1 MATTI
6 THYIKSERNK
16 NGTNTVYI
24 RITHNR
30 KSKYLPTSIYLNPS
44 QIARDGV
51 HIKDDTIANA
61 VDARVKEVKAA
72 FLELRGTE
80 YMNIE
85 QLIAAINA
93 HINSKAAFRLDLFQF
108 ANQVTATMT
117 ERTAEGYTTALNAV
131 KRFIG
136 TDRLDINDITR
147 AWVHR
152 FRDFL
157 ENEPAVQGNGM
168 TYKKKSRG
176 SRAVSYY
183 LGCIRHLHNQARMT
197 YNDDEGGQ
205 VFIPRQPFLEKN
217 IIPRQPMTDHRVLTV
232 QQLRKIMEAKLTP
245 GSRAEMA
252 RDVFVLS
259 FALAGTNAIDI
270 YKVPRSSLKGD
281 LLTFNR
287 SKTERA
293 RQDHARI
300 TLKVLPEAMDIIKRY
315 AGTEGATLM
324 LFRQK
329 YSTAK
334 GFCHACNLGMK
345 DVAEAIGIGESLTT
359 YYARHSWAT
368 IARNICKVDFDT
380 VNAGLNH
387 VHRGADRI
395 GDVYIARDYSAIW
408 EAQEKVMGEVL
419 KAADAEKASLKVANL

>member
-6 THYIKSERNK
+6 NYAVRKTPRKD
-16 NGTNTVYI
+16 GTYAVNI
-24 RITHNR
+24 RIIHNR
-30 KSKYLPTSIYLNPS
+30 EMRRLPTSVYLTKGQLS
-44 QIARDGV
+44 RDLNT
-51 HIKDDTIANA
+51 IKDVKSEEIVQT
-61 VDARVKEVKAA
+61 RVM
-72 FLELRGTE
+72 ELRARLNEVSHADMMGIDQLVAIITRPTTE
-80 YMNIE
+80 C
-85 QLIAAINA
+85 
-93 HINSKAAFRLDLFQF
+93 FRLDLFDF
-108 ANQVTATMT
+108 ADKVTATKG
-117 ERTAEGYTTALNAV
+117 ERTADGYTTALNAV

-157 ENEPAVQGNGM
+157 ENEPAVQGRGM

-217 IIPRQPMTDHRVLTV
+217 IIPRQPLTDHRVISVT
-232 QQLRKIMEAKLTP
+232 QIRKIMDVELKP

-252 RDVFVLS
+252 RDVFMLS
-259 FALAGTNAIDI
+259 FALAGTNTVDI
-270 YKVPRSSLKGD
+270 YKMKRSSLKGD

-287 SKTERA
+287 SKTERV

-300 TLKVLPEAMDIIKRY
+300 TLKVLPLAEALIEKYAAADGEKLMNFSERY
-315 AGTEGATLM
+315 CN
-324 LFRQK
+324 
-329 YSTAK
+329 SK
-334 GFCHACNLGMK
+334 GFCRACDLGLK
-345 DVAEAIGIGESLTT
+345 VVAEKVGIEESLTT
-359 YYARHSWAT
+359 YYYRHSWAT

-419 KAADAEKASLKVANL
+419 KAADAEKVQISAAI

>member
-1 MATTI
+1 MTTFAYEVSGFRRQDG
-6 THYIKSERNK
+6 THLVK
-16 NGTNTVYI
+16 I
-24 RITHNR
+24 RMTHRR
-30 KSKYLPTSIYLNPS
+30 KVVRKQTPIYVTRDQLS
-44 QIARDGV
+44 RDGKKV
-51 HIKDDTIANA
+51 KDAA
-61 VDARVKEVKAA
+61 VLAA
-72 FLELRGTE
+72 IDRHLTRLRTAVA
-80 YMNIE
+80 NIE
-85 QLIAAINA
+85 GAEWMDAERLWQVLTEQAATE
-93 HINSKAAFRLDLFQF
+93 KGFRLDVYEF
-108 ANQVTATMT
+108 AERRT
-117 ERTAEGYTTALNAV
+117 EGMERRTRLGYKYTLNALR
-131 KRFIG
+131 KFTGR
-136 TDRLDINDITR
+136 DRLDINDITR

-157 ENEPAVQGNGM
+157 ENEPAVQGKGM

-232 QQLRKIMEAKLTP
+232 AQIRKIMEAKLTP

-270 YKVPRSSLKGD
+270 YKMQRNSLKGD
-281 LLTFNR
+281 KLTFNR
-287 SKTERA
+287 SKTEHA

-300 TLKVLPEAMDIIKRY
+300 TLKVLPAAKAVIGRY
-315 AGTEGATLM
+315 ASTEGDALM
-324 LFRQK
+324 IWRQR
-329 YSTAK
+329 YNTAK
-334 GFCHACNLGMK
+334 GFCHACNMGMK
-345 DVAEAIGIGESLTT
+345 DVAEAVGIGESLTT

-368 IARNICKVDFDT
+368 IARNICKIDFDT

-387 VHRGADRI
+387 VHRGSDRI
-395 GDVYIARDYSAIW
+395 GAVYIARDYSAIW
-408 EAQEKVMGEVL
+408 SAQEAVMNEVMN
-419 KAADAEKASLKVANL
+419 AAQAVEIPLKVANG

>member
-6 THYIKSERNK
+6 NYVVRKTPRKD
-16 NGTNTVYI
+16 GTYAVNI
-24 RITHNR
+24 RIIHNR
-30 KSKYLPTSIYLNPS
+30 EMRRLPTSVYLTKGQLS
-44 QIARDGV
+44 RDLNT
-51 HIKDDTIANA
+51 IKDVKSEEIVQT
-61 VDARVKEVKAA
+61 RVM
-72 FLELRGTE
+72 ELRARLNEVSHADMMGIDQLVAIITRPTTE
-80 YMNIE
+80 C
-85 QLIAAINA
+85 
-93 HINSKAAFRLDLFQF
+93 FRLDLFQF
-108 ANQVTATMT
+108 ADQVTATMT

-147 AWVHR
+147 AWVYR

-183 LGCIRHLHNQARMT
+183 LGCIRHLHNKARIT

-217 IIPRQPMTDHRVLTV
+217 IIPRQPLTDHRVLTV
-232 QQLRKIMEAKLTP
+232 AQIRKIMEVELKQ

-252 RDVFVLS
+252 RDVFILS
-259 FALAGTNAIDI
+259 FLLAGTNTVDI
-270 YKVPRSSLKGD
+270 YKMKRSSLKGD
-281 LLTFNR
+281 MLTFNR
-287 SKTERA
+287 SKTERK

-300 TLKVLPEAMDIIKRY
+300 TLKVLPLAMKMIEKY
-315 AGTEGATLM
+315 ASKDGDKLM
-324 LFRQK
+324 LFSEK
-329 YSTAK
+329 YCNSK
-334 GFCHACNLGMK
+334 GFCRACDLGLK
-345 DVAEAIGIGESLTT
+345 VVANKVGIKESLTT
-359 YYARHSWAT
+359 YYYRHSWAT

-408 EAQEKVMGEVL
+408 EAQEKVMDMVL
-419 KAADAEKASLKVANL
+419 NAAKVEKVQISAAI

>member
-6 THYIKSERNK
+6 NYVVRKTPRKD
-16 NGTNTVYI
+16 GTFAVNI
-24 RITHNR
+24 RIIHNR
-30 KSKYLPTSIYLNPS
+30 EMRRLPTSVYLTKGQLS
-44 QIARDGV
+44 RDLNT
-51 HIKDDTIANA
+51 IKDVKSVEIVQT
-61 VDARVKEVKAA
+61 RVM
-72 FLELRGTE
+72 ELRARLNEVSHADMMGIDQLVAIITRPTTE
-80 YMNIE
+80 C
-85 QLIAAINA
+85 
-93 HINSKAAFRLDLFQF
+93 FRLDLFDF
-108 ANQVTATMT
+108 ANKVTATMT

-157 ENEPAVQGNGM
+157 ENEPAVQGKGM

-217 IIPRQPMTDHRVLTV
+217 IIPRQPLTEHRVLTV
-232 QQLRKIMEAKLTP
+232 QQLRNIMEVELTP

-293 RQDHARI
+293 RQDRARI
-300 TLKVLPEAMDIIKRY
+300 TLKVLPEAMAIIKRY

-324 LFRQK
+324 LFRQT
-329 YSTAK
+329 YNTAK
-334 GFCHACNLGMK
+334 GFCHACNMGMK
-345 DVAEAIGIGESLTT
+345 DVAVAAGIAESLTT

-387 VHRGADRI
+387 MHRGADRI

-408 EAQEKVMGEVL
+408 EAQAAVMDVVTTAAKQEKVP
-419 KAADAEKASLKVANL
+419 LKVANI

>member
-6 THYIKSERNK
+6 NYFIAQRERK
-16 NGTNTVYI
+16 DGTFAVKI
-24 RITHNR
+24 RVTHNR
-30 KSKYLPTSIYLNPS
+30 VSRYLNTSIYITREQMSRDGTRIKDVAVENKVTERVMAMRKTLMGVAFAEYMTADQLLASLTS
-44 QIARDGV
+44 QI
-51 HIKDDTIANA
+51 
-61 VDARVKEVKAA
+61 
-72 FLELRGTE
+72 
-80 YMNIE
+80 E
-85 QLIAAINA
+85 QPE
-93 HINSKAAFRLDLFQF
+93 AFRLDLFEF
-108 ANQVTATMT
+108 AEGVKATKS

-136 TDRLDINDITR
+136 RDYLDINEITR

-157 ENEPAVQGNGM
+157 ENEPPVAGNGM
-168 TYKKKSRG
+168 KYKKKSQG

-197 YNDDEGGQ
+197 YNDDEGGR
-205 VFIPRQPFLEKN
+205 VYIPRQPFLEKN
-217 IIPRQPMTDHRVLTV
+217 IIPRQPLTDHRVISV
-232 QQLRKIMEAKLTP
+232 AQIRKIMDVELKP

-252 RDVFVLS
+252 RDVFMLS
-259 FALAGTNAIDI
+259 FALAGTNTVDI
-270 YKVPRSSLKGD
+270 YKMKRNSLHGD

-300 TLKVLPEAMDIIKRY
+300 TLKVLPLAEAIIEKY
-315 AGTEGATLM
+315 AATEGDKLM
-324 LFRQK
+324 LFSER
-329 YSTAK
+329 YCNSK
-334 GFCHACNLGMK
+334 GFCRACDLGLK
-345 DVAEAIGIGESLTT
+345 VVAEKTGIDESLTT
-359 YYARHSWAT
+359 YYYRHSWAT
-368 IARNICKVDFDT
+368 IARNVCRVDFDT

-408 EAQEKVMGEVL
+408 EAQEKVMAEVMN
-419 KAADAEKASLKVANL
+419 AAKAEKVPISVAI

>member
-1 MATTI
+1 
-6 THYIKSERNK
+6 
-16 NGTNTVYI
+16 
-24 RITHNR
+24 
-30 KSKYLPTSIYLNPS
+30 
-44 QIARDGV
+44 
-51 HIKDDTIANA
+51 
-61 VDARVKEVKAA
+61 
-72 FLELRGTE
+72 
-80 YMNIE
+80 
-85 QLIAAINA
+85 
-93 HINSKAAFRLDLFQF
+93 
-108 ANQVTATMT
+108 
-117 ERTAEGYTTALNAV
+117 
-131 KRFIG
+131 
-136 TDRLDINDITR
+136 
-147 AWVHR
+147 
-152 FRDFL
+152 
-157 ENEPAVQGNGM
+157 M

-270 YKVPRSSLKGD
+270 FKMQRSSLKGD
-281 LLTFNR
+281 KLTFNR

-300 TLKVLPEAMDIIKRY
+300 TLKVLPEAMTIIKRY
-315 AGTEGATLM
+315 AATDGALM

-345 DVAEAIGIGESLTT
+345 DVAEVVGISDSLTT

-408 EAQEKVMGEVL
+408 EAQEKVMDVVFN
-419 KAADAEKASLKVANL
+419 AAKVEKVQISAAI

>member
-6 THYIKSERNK
+6 NYVVRKTPRKD
-16 NGTNTVYI
+16 GTFAVNI
-24 RITHNR
+24 RIIHNR
-30 KSKYLPTSIYLNPS
+30 EMRRLPTSVYLTKYQLSKDLNT
-44 QIARDGV
+44 
-51 HIKDDTIANA
+51 IKDVKSEEIVQT
-61 VDARVKEVKAA
+61 RVM
-72 FLELRGTE
+72 ELRARLNE
-80 YMNIE
+80 VSHSDMMNID
-85 QLIAAINA
+85 QLVAIITRPA
-93 HINSKAAFRLDLFQF
+93 TECFRLDLFDF
-108 ANQVTATMT
+108 SEHLTSTMT

-157 ENEPAVQGNGM
+157 ENEPAVQGKGM

-205 VFIPRQPFLEKN
+205 VFIPRQPFLEQN
-217 IIPRQPMTDHRVLTV
+217 IIPRQPLTDHRVLSV
-232 QQLRKIMEAKLTP
+232 AQIRKIMEAKLTP

-270 YKVPRSSLKGD
+270 YKMQRNSLKGD

-300 TLKVLPEAMDIIKRY
+300 TLKVLPVAMDVIKRY
-315 AGTEGATLM
+315 AATDGTALM

-329 YSTAK
+329 YTNAK
-334 GFCHACNLGMK
+334 GFCHACNLGLQ
-345 DVAEAIGIGESLTT
+345 DVAEAVGIGESLTT

-408 EAQEKVMGEVL
+408 SAQESVMNEVMN
-419 KAADAEKASLKVANL
+419 AAQSVEIPLKVANG

>member
-6 THYIKSERNK
+6 THYIKKARNK
-16 NGTNTVYI
+16 NGTYTVYI
-24 RITHNR
+24 RVTHNR
-30 KSKYLPTSIYLNPS
+30 ASKYLPTSIYLYPS
-44 QIARDGV
+44 QVARDGV
-51 HIKDDTIANA
+51 RIKDDLISDA
-61 VDARVKEVKAA
+61 VDAKVKAVKSA

-80 YMNIE
+80 YMSID
-85 QLIAAINA
+85 QLINAINSQL
-93 HINSKAAFRLDLFQF
+93 NYRTAFRVDLFRF
-108 ANQVTATMT
+108 AEQVTATMT
-117 ERTAEGYTTALNAV
+117 ERTAEGYATALNAV

-136 TDRLDINDITR
+136 GDRLDINDITR

-157 ENEPAVQGNGM
+157 ETEPAVEGNGM

-197 YNDDEGGQ
+197 YNDDEGGR
-205 VFIPRQPFLEKN
+205 VLIPRQPFAEKD
-217 IIPRQPMTDHRVLTV
+217 IIPRQPLTDHRVLTV
-232 QQLRKIMEAKLTP
+232 QQLRKIMEVELAP

-270 YKVPRSSLKGD
+270 YKMQRGSLKGD
-281 LLTFNR
+281 LVTFNR

-300 TLKVLPEAMDIIKRY
+300 TLKVLPEAKTIIKRY
-315 AGTEGATLM
+315 AATEGDALM

-329 YSTAK
+329 YTTAK
-334 GFCHACNLGMK
+334 GFCHACNMGMK
-345 DVAEAIGIGESLTT
+345 DVADAVGIGESLTT

-368 IARNICKVDFDT
+368 IARNICKIDFDT
-380 VNAGLNH
+380 VNAALNH

-408 EAQEKVMGEVL
+408 EAQQAVMNEVL
-419 KAADAEKASLKVANL
+419 KAADAEKMPLMAANL

>member
-1 MATTI
+1 MSVYLTKYQLSKDLNTI
-6 THYIKSERNK
+6 KDVKSEEIVQ
-16 NGTNTVYI
+16 T
-24 RITHNR
+24 
-30 KSKYLPTSIYLNPS
+30 
-44 QIARDGV
+44 
-51 HIKDDTIANA
+51 
-61 VDARVKEVKAA
+61 RVM
-72 FLELRGTE
+72 ELRARLNE
-80 YMNIE
+80 VSHSDMMNID
-85 QLIAAINA
+85 QLVAIITRPA
-93 HINSKAAFRLDLFQF
+93 TECFRLDLFDF
-108 ANQVTATMT
+108 SEHLTSTMT

-157 ENEPAVQGNGM
+157 ENEPAVQGKGM

-217 IIPRQPMTDHRVLTV
+217 IIPRQPLTDHRVLSV
-232 QQLRKIMEAKLTP
+232 AQIRKIMEAKLTP

-270 YKVPRSSLKGD
+270 YKMQRNSLKGD

-300 TLKVLPEAMDIIKRY
+300 TLKVLPVAMDVIKRY
-315 AGTEGATLM
+315 AATDGTALM

-329 YSTAK
+329 YTNAK
-334 GFCHACNLGMK
+334 GFCHACNLGLQ
-345 DVAEAIGIGESLTT
+345 DVAEAVGIGESLTT

-408 EAQEKVMGEVL
+408 SAQEAVMNEVMN
-419 KAADAEKASLKVANL
+419 AAQAVEIPLKVANG

>member
-6 THYIKSERNK
+6 NYAVRKTPRKD
-16 NGTNTVYI
+16 GTYAVNI
-24 RITHNR
+24 RIIHNR
-30 KSKYLPTSIYLNPS
+30 EMRRLPTSVYLTKGQLS
-44 QIARDGV
+44 RDLNT
-51 HIKDDTIANA
+51 IKDVKSEEIVQT
-61 VDARVKEVKAA
+61 RVM
-72 FLELRGTE
+72 ELRARLNEVSHADMMGIDQLVAIITRPTTE
-80 YMNIE
+80 C
-85 QLIAAINA
+85 
-93 HINSKAAFRLDLFQF
+93 FRLDLFDF
-108 ANQVTATMT
+108 ADRVTATMT

-136 TDRLDINDITR
+136 SDRLDINDITR
-147 AWVHR
+147 ALVHR

-157 ENEPAVQGNGM
+157 ETEPAVKGKGM
-168 TYKKKSRG
+168 TYKAKSRG

-205 VFIPRQPFLEKN
+205 VYIPRQPFLEKN
-217 IIPRQPMTDHRVLTV
+217 LIPRKPLTDHRLLTLS
-232 QQLRKIMEAKLTP
+232 QIRDIIEAKLAP

-252 RDVFVLS
+252 RDVFLLS

-270 YKVPRSSLKGD
+270 YKVRRSSLKGD

-300 TLKVLPEAMDIIKRY
+300 TLKVLPMAKAVIEKY
-315 AGTEGATLM
+315 SATDGDDLL

-334 GFCHACNLGMK
+334 GFCHACNIGLK
-345 DVAEAIGIGESLTT
+345 ELAEVVGISDSLTT

-368 IARNICKVDFDT
+368 IARNVCHIDFDT
-380 VNAGLNH
+380 VNAALNH
-387 VHRGADRI
+387 VHRGTDRI

-408 EAQEKVMGEVL
+408 KAQEMVIDELEKSKNTEITQ
-419 KAADAEKASLKVANL
+419 KAAKIG

>member
-1 MATTI
+1 
-6 THYIKSERNK
+6 
-16 NGTNTVYI
+16 
-24 RITHNR
+24 
-30 KSKYLPTSIYLNPS
+30 
-44 QIARDGV
+44 
-51 HIKDDTIANA
+51 
-61 VDARVKEVKAA
+61 
-72 FLELRGTE
+72 
-80 YMNIE
+80 
-85 QLIAAINA
+85 
-93 HINSKAAFRLDLFQF
+93 
-108 ANQVTATMT
+108 
-117 ERTAEGYTTALNAV
+117 
-131 KRFIG
+131 
-136 TDRLDINDITR
+136 
-147 AWVHR
+147 
-152 FRDFL
+152 
-157 ENEPAVQGNGM
+157 
-168 TYKKKSRG
+168 
-176 SRAVSYY
+176 
-183 LGCIRHLHNQARMT
+183 MT

-217 IIPRQPMTDHRVLTV
+217 IIPRQPLTDHRVLTV

-300 TLKVLPEAMDIIKRY
+300 TLKVLPKAMAIIKRY
-315 AGTEGATLM
+315 AATEGAALM

-345 DVAEAIGIGESLTT
+345 DVAEVVGISDSLTT

-395 GDVYIARDYSAIW
+395 GDVYIARDYTAIW
-408 EAQEKVMGEVL
+408 KAQKSVMDEVVNAAKSKKMTTK
-419 KAADAEKASLKVANL
+419 KAKPKKTQLKVANL

>member
-6 THYIKSERNK
+6 NYVVRKTPRKD
-16 NGTNTVYI
+16 GTFAVNI
-24 RITHNR
+24 RIIHNR
-30 KSKYLPTSIYLNPS
+30 EMRRLPTSVYLTKYQLSKDLNT
-44 QIARDGV
+44 
-51 HIKDDTIANA
+51 IKDVKSEEIVQT
-61 VDARVKEVKAA
+61 RVM
-72 FLELRGTE
+72 ELRARLNE
-80 YMNIE
+80 VSHSDMMNID
-85 QLIAAINA
+85 QLVAIITRPA
-93 HINSKAAFRLDLFQF
+93 TECFRLDLFDF
-108 ANQVTATMT
+108 SEHLTSTMT

-157 ENEPAVQGNGM
+157 ENEPAVQGKGM

-232 QQLRKIMEAKLTP
+232 AQIRKIMEAKLTP
-245 GSRAEMA
+245 GSRSEMA

-270 YKVPRSSLKGD
+270 YKMQRNSLKGD

-300 TLKVLPEAMDIIKRY
+300 TLKVLPVAMDVIKRY
-315 AGTEGATLM
+315 AATDGTALM

-329 YSTAK
+329 YTNAK
-334 GFCHACNLGMK
+334 GFCHACNLGLQ
-345 DVAEAIGIGESLTT
+345 DVAEAVGIGESLTT

-408 EAQEKVMGEVL
+408 SAQEAVMNEVMN
-419 KAADAEKASLKVANL
+419 AAQSVEIPLKVANG

>member
-6 THYIKSERNK
+6 NYTIRKTPRK
-16 NGTNTVYI
+16 DGTFAVNI
-24 RITHNR
+24 RIIHNR
-30 KSKYLPTSIYLNPS
+30 EMRRLPTSVYLTKGQLS
-44 QIARDGV
+44 RDLNT
-51 HIKDDTIANA
+51 IKDLKSEEIVQTR
-61 VDARVKEVKAA
+61 VMELRARLNEVKHAEMMGIDQLVA
-72 FLELRGTE
+72 IITRPTTE
-80 YMNIE
+80 C
-85 QLIAAINA
+85 
-93 HINSKAAFRLDLFQF
+93 FRLDLFQF
-108 ANQVTATMT
+108 ADQVTVSMT

-136 TDRLDINDITR
+136 GDRLDINEITR

-157 ENEPAVQGNGM
+157 ENEPAVEGKGM

-205 VFIPRQPFLEKN
+205 VCIPRQPFLEKN

-232 QQLRKIMEAKLTP
+232 AQIRKVMEAKLTP

-259 FALAGTNAIDI
+259 FALAGTNMIDL
-270 YKVPRSSLKGD
+270 YKMSRHALKGD

-300 TLKVLPEAMDIIKRY
+300 TLKVLPEAMTIIKRY
-315 AGTEGATLM
+315 AATDGAALM

-329 YSTAK
+329 YSSAK
-334 GFCHACNLGMK
+334 GFCHACNLGLRE
-345 DVAEAIGIGESLTT
+345 VAEAVGISESLTT

-408 EAQEKVMGEVL
+408 EAQEKVMAEVMN
-419 KAADAEKASLKVANL
+419 AAKTEKATISAAI

>member
-6 THYIKSERNK
+6 NYAVRKTPRKD
-16 NGTNTVYI
+16 GTYAVNI
-24 RITHNR
+24 RIIHNR
-30 KSKYLPTSIYLNPS
+30 EMRRLPTSVYLTKGQLS
-44 QIARDGV
+44 RDLNT
-51 HIKDDTIANA
+51 IKDVKSEEIVQTR
-61 VDARVKEVKAA
+61 VMELRARLNEVKHADMMGIDQLVA
-72 FLELRGTE
+72 IITRPLTE
-80 YMNIE
+80 C
-85 QLIAAINA
+85 
-93 HINSKAAFRLDLFQF
+93 FRLDLFDF
-108 ANQVTATMT
+108 SEQVTATMT

-136 TDRLDINDITR
+136 GDRLDINDITR

-157 ENEPAVQGNGM
+157 ETEPAVQGKGM

-217 IIPRQPMTDHRVLTV
+217 IIPRQPLTDHRVLTV
-232 QQLRKIMEAKLTP
+232 AQIRKIMEVELTP

-259 FALAGTNAIDI
+259 FALAGTNTIDI
-270 YKVPRSSLKGD
+270 YKVKRSCLKGD

-300 TLKVLPEAMDIIKRY
+300 TLKVLPAAKAVIGRY
-315 AGTEGATLM
+315 AATDGDALM
-324 LFRQK
+324 IWRQK
-329 YSTAK
+329 YNTAK
-334 GFCHACNLGMK
+334 GFCHACNMGMK
-345 DVAEAIGIGESLTT
+345 DVAVAAGIAESLTT

-368 IARNICKVDFDT
+368 IARNICKIDFDT

-408 EAQEKVMGEVL
+408 EAQEAVMDVVLNAAKSEKVQIS
-419 KAADAEKASLKVANL
+419 AAI

>member
-30 KSKYLPTSIYLNPS
+30 KSRYLPTSIYLYPS

-51 HIKDDTIANA
+51 HIKDDIIADA
-61 VDARVKEVKAA
+61 VDTRVKEVKVA
-72 FLELRGTE
+72 FLELRGVE
-80 YMNIE
+80 YMGID

-93 HINSKAAFRLDLFQF
+93 QINSKTAFRLDLFDF
-108 ANQVTATMT
+108 ASQVTATMT

-136 TDRLDINDITR
+136 SDRLDINDITR

-157 ENEPAVQGNGM
+157 ETEPAVKGNGM
-168 TYKKKSRG
+168 SYKAKSRG

-217 IIPRQPMTDHRVLTV
+217 IIPRQPMTDHRLLTLS
-232 QQLRKIMEAKLTP
+232 QIRDIIEAQLAP

-252 RDVFVLS
+252 RDVFLLS

-270 YKVPRSSLKGD
+270 YKMRRSSLKGD

-300 TLKVLPEAMDIIKRY
+300 TLKVPPMAKAVIDKY
-315 AGTEGATLM
+315 AATDGDDLL

-334 GFCHACNLGMK
+334 GFCHACNIGLK
-345 DVAEAIGIGESLTT
+345 EVAEIVGISESLTT

-368 IARNICKVDFDT
+368 IARNVCHIDFDT
-380 VNAGLNH
+380 VNAALNH

-408 EAQEKVMGEVL
+408 KAQEMVMVEL
-419 KAADAEKASLKVANL
+419 EKSKNTEITQKAAKIG

>member
-6 THYIKSERNK
+6 NYTIRKTPRK
-16 NGTNTVYI
+16 DGTFAVNI
-24 RITHNR
+24 RIIHNR
-30 KSKYLPTSIYLNPS
+30 EMRRLPTSVYLTKGQLSKDLNT
-44 QIARDGV
+44 
-51 HIKDDTIANA
+51 IKDVKSEEIVQT
-61 VDARVKEVKAA
+61 RVM
-72 FLELRGTE
+72 ELRARLNEVRHADMMGVDQLVAIITRPQ
-80 YMNIE
+80 IE
-85 QLIAAINA
+85 C
-93 HINSKAAFRLDLFQF
+93 FRLDLFDF
-108 ANQVTATMT
+108 ADKVTASMT

-157 ENEPAVQGNGM
+157 ENEPAVQGKGM

-217 IIPRQPMTDHRVLTV
+217 IIPRQPLTDHRVISV
-232 QQLRKIMEAKLTP
+232 AQIRKIMDVELKP

-252 RDVFVLS
+252 RDVFMLS
-259 FALAGTNAIDI
+259 FALAGTNTVDI
-270 YKVPRSSLKGD
+270 YKMKRSSLKGD

-287 SKTERA
+287 SKTERS

-300 TLKVLPEAMDIIKRY
+300 TLKVLSLAKVIIEKY
-315 AGTEGATLM
+315 AATEGDKLM
-324 LFRQK
+324 LFSER
-329 YSTAK
+329 YCNSK
-334 GFCHACNLGMK
+334 GFCRACDLGLK
-345 DVAEAIGIGESLTT
+345 VVAEKAGIDESLTT
-359 YYARHSWAT
+359 YYYRHSWAT
-368 IARNICKVDFDT
+368 IARNVCHVDFDT

-395 GDVYIARDYSAIW
+395 GDIYIARDYSAIW
-408 EAQEKVMGEVL
+408 EAQEAVMDVVLNAAKSEKVP
-419 KAADAEKASLKVANL
+419 LKVANL

>member
-6 THYIKSERNK
+6 NYFIAQRERK
-16 NGTNTVYI
+16 DGTFAVKI
-24 RITHNR
+24 RVTHNR
-30 KSKYLPTSIYLNPS
+30 VSRYLNTSIYITREQISRDGTRIKDVAVENKVTERVMAMRKTLMGVAFAEYMTADQLLASLTS
-44 QIARDGV
+44 QIDQP
-51 HIKDDTIANA
+51 
-61 VDARVKEVKAA
+61 E
-72 FLELRGTE
+72 
-80 YMNIE
+80 
-85 QLIAAINA
+85 
-93 HINSKAAFRLDLFQF
+93 AFRLDLFQF
-108 ANQVTATMT
+108 ADQVTATMT

-157 ENEPAVQGNGM
+157 ENEPAVQGKGM

-183 LGCIRHLHNQARMT
+183 LGCIRHLHNQARIT

-270 YKVPRSSLKGD
+270 YKVQRSSLKGD

-300 TLKVLPEAMDIIKRY
+300 TLKVLPEAMAIIKRY
-315 AGTEGATLM
+315 AATEGNALM

-345 DVAEAIGIGESLTT
+345 DVAEVVGISDSLTT

-408 EAQEKVMGEVL
+408 EAQEKVMAEVMN
-419 KAADAEKASLKVANL
+419 AAKTEKATISAAI

>member
-6 THYIKSERNK
+6 NYVVRKTPRKD
-16 NGTNTVYI
+16 GTYAVNI
-24 RITHNR
+24 RIIHNR
-30 KSKYLPTSIYLNPS
+30 EMRRLPTSVYLTKGQLS
-44 QIARDGV
+44 RDLNT
-51 HIKDDTIANA
+51 IKDVKSEEIVQT
-61 VDARVKEVKAA
+61 RVM
-72 FLELRGTE
+72 ELRARLNEVSHADMMGIDQLVAIITRPTTE
-80 YMNIE
+80 C
-85 QLIAAINA
+85 
-93 HINSKAAFRLDLFQF
+93 FRLDLFDF
-108 ANQVTATMT
+108 ADKVTANKG

-157 ENEPAVQGNGM
+157 ENEPAVQGHGM
-168 TYKKKSRG
+168 TYKKKSHG

-217 IIPRQPMTDHRVLTV
+217 IIPRQPLTDHRVISVT
-232 QQLRKIMEAKLTP
+232 QIRKIMDVELKP

-252 RDVFVLS
+252 RDVFMLS
-259 FALAGTNAIDI
+259 FALAGTNTVDI
-270 YKVPRSSLKGD
+270 YKMKRSSLKGD

-287 SKTERA
+287 SKTERV

-300 TLKVLPEAMDIIKRY
+300 TLKVLPLAEALIEKYAAADGEKLMNFSERY
-315 AGTEGATLM
+315 CN
-324 LFRQK
+324 
-329 YSTAK
+329 SK
-334 GFCHACNLGMK
+334 GFCRACDLGLK
-345 DVAEAIGIGESLTT
+345 VVAEKIGIEESLTT
-359 YYARHSWAT
+359 YYYRHSWAT

-408 EAQEKVMGEVL
+408 EAQEKVMDVVTN
-419 KAADAEKASLKVANL
+419 AAKEEKVPLKVANL